1 MKTLGTFILG
11 CVMILI
17 VGSFAQAQTRVV
29 GTYAGGYLYGD
40 DHAVSEVNEPC
51 PEGTY
56 ICQHTH
62 RKYGPHGYVDVQ
74 VTKHCAPYEE
84 SGHKNS
90 YEQGNSHP
98 RPERYYEENVYNYE
112 PPRTVYRQEYHVYQP
127 PVVVRPRVTYQ
138 ASPYYGYYDGYYDN
152 RVIPDTLIGGALGA
166 AAGAAIGA
174 IFGNP
179 GDGAAIGAVIGGF
192 NALSHGIFGY
202 GYYR

>member
-11 CVMILI
+11 CFMVLI
-17 VGSFAQAQTRVV
+17 VGSFAQAETRYA
-29 GTYAGGYLYGD
+29 GTYAGGYLSGS
-40 DHAVSEVNEPC
+40 DHAVSEVGAPC

-56 ICQHTH
+56 ICKHTH
-62 RKYGPHGYVDVQ
+62 RTYGPHGYVDVRT
-74 VTKHCAPYEE
+74 TKHCVPYET
-84 SGHKNS
+84 SGH
-90 YEQGNSHP
+90 GNAYGH
-98 RPERYYEENVYNYE
+98 RPERYYQENVYNYA

-138 ASPYYGYYDGYYDN
+138 TSPYYGYYDGYYGN
-152 RVIPDTLIGGALGA
+152 RVIPDTLAGGAFGA

-174 IFGNP
+174 ILGSP

-202 GYYR
+202 GYLP